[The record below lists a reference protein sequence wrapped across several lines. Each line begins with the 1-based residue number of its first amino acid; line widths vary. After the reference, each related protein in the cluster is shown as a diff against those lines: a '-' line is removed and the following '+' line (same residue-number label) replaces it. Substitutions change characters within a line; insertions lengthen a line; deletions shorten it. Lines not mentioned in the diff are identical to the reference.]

1 MGRNLKMVKLCSDW
15 QLCSRAS
22 GYRGYTVARLC
33 SFPGRGEVLPFWAW
47 AVCPRRVLAI
57 FDPRRLFSCLNV
69 SLSYD
74 SASTVHEYLVLS
86 LDGDAVVAMLC

>member
-1 MGRNLKMVKLCSDW
+1 MGRNLKILVKLCSDW

-22 GYRGYTVARLC
+22 GYRGYAVARLC

-47 AVCPRRVLAI
+47 VVCPRR
-57 FDPRRLFSCLNV
+57 
-69 SLSYD
+69 
-74 SASTVHEYLVLS
+74 YLVLS